1 MLCSVCGK
9 DHPVENIEKSF
20 RLPDVIFAVPEEER
34 ESRAKLSPNFCVLDD
49 SRVFVRGVVPVPI
62 KEKDDVY
69 CWGVWAEVAWD
80 TYSELYNTW
89 DEDDCSEFED
99 LKGLLANALPT
110 YEDTFELPL
119 RIVRKSDTRPFFFV
133 IPDHPLKKDQQD
145 GISEDMPIH
154 YAHL

>member
-20 RLPDVIFAVPEEER
+20 RLPDV
-34 ESRAKLSPNFCVLDD
+34 
-49 SRVFVRGVVPVPI
+49 VF
-62 KEKDDVY
+62 
-69 CWGVWAEVAWD
+69 
-80 TYSELYNTW
+80 
-89 DEDDCSEFED
+89 
-99 LKGLLANALPT
+99 ALPT

-133 IPDHPLKKDQQD
+133 ISDHPLKQDQQD